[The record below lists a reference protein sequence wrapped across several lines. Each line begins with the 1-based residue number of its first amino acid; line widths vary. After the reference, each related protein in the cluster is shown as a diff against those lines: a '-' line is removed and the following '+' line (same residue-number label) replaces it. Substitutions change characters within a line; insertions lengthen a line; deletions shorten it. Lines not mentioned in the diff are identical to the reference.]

1 MAQMNNSLIPNYVS
15 TPTGYDITGV
25 GSFARVSNILAMAN
39 FGNDILEG
47 WKKKQ
52 RRKAFDLGVSDLL
65 CDSDIVSHSS
75 KDLLDLW
82 DSSYNAPDNIT
93 SNSAEFGTLLHE
105 FLEVYLTTGV
115 MQEVKKHPYADT
127 SICRQSMIK
136 FVNDWNLGPHTTF
149 KAECLIWS
157 SVYNYAG
164 CIDYIAVKD
173 GKVYILDWKTTGHLH
188 SKYLLQLSAYWVALE
203 ERAKEYNLP
212 GPIEHVYLVRFDKA
226 RPYYEYIDFGR
237 EQMLQYFEVF
247 KSLINIY
254 NFSKRISL

>member
-1 MAQMNNSLIPNYVS
+1 MAQINSNLIPQYVS
-15 TPTGYDITGV
+15 TPIGYDIKGV

-52 RRKAFDLGVSDLL
+52 RKKAFELGI
-65 CDSDIVSHSS
+65 SDIDN
-75 KDLLDLW
+75 KTDLISTGWNNTLELW
-82 DSSYNAPDNIT
+82 DYSYGAPDRIT
-93 SNSAEFGTLLHE
+93 KQSAEFGTLLHE

-115 MQEVKKHPYADT
+115 MKDVPKHAYADT

-136 FVNDWNLGPHTTF
+136 FVNDWNLGPNTTF

-157 SVYNYAG
+157 NVYNYAG

-188 SKYLLQLSAYWVALE
+188 SKYLLQLSAYWMALE

-226 RPYYEYIDFGR
+226 HPYYEYIDFGR